1 MKILG
6 TLILA
11 AGLAYGMG
19 ADTIQSLHV
28 CKTAKSTLLISVTD
42 NETEGQALWIDQ
54 WEDLI
59 DNPLSIMI
67 PVQTKNSFKTT
78 SQVQS
83 WVRST
88 YKSGSCVKMS
98 VEDVELEMQRQAQ
111 EKLDSLKGK

>member
-1 MKILG
+1 MKIIG

-28 CKTAKSTLLISVTD
+28 CKTEKSTILISVTD

-54 WEDLI
+54 WENLI

-67 PVQTKNSFKTT
+67 PIQTKNSFKTT

-83 WVRST
+83 WVRQT
-88 YKSGSCVKMS
+88 FGTGSCVKMTE
-98 VEDVELEMQRQAQ
+98 EDVEIEMKRQAQ
-111 EKLDSLKGK
+111 EKLDSLKGM